1 MRVWVGQRTETVIV
15 FLTSRIP
22 KSQFNVLA
30 IDFDIGNVVL
40 EYSGD
45 IDLNRYQSACRNKK
59 RVSRPAAWC
68 VD

>member
-1 MRVWVGQRTETVIV
+1 MRVRVGKRTETVIV

-40 EYSGD
+40 EDSGD
-45 IDLNRYQSACRNKK
+45 IDLNRYQSVCRKK
-59 RVSRPAAWC
+59 DAYPDRPHG
-68 VD
+68 VN